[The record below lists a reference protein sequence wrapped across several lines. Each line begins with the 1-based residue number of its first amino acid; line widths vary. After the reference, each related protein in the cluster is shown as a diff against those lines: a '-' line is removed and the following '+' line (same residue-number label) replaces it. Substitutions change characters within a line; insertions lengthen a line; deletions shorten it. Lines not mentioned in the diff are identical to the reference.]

1 MPVCS
6 QALFLSASWIF
17 ERHTDTV
24 FLCRLASTK
33 RLSIKLRRVAKL
45 EPRSVGN
52 GAASTGA
59 KERILARISAMAER
73 GRASGA
79 PMPTD
84 AEQQQARERV
94 TEYLRM
100 KFG

>member
-1 MPVCS
+1 M
-6 QALFLSASWIF
+6 
-17 ERHTDTV
+17 H
-24 FLCRLASTK
+24 RLE
-33 RLSIKLRRVAKL
+33 RRVAKL

-52 GAASTGA
+52 EAASTGA
-59 KERILARISAMAER
+59 KERIMARISAMTER
-73 GRASGA
+73 RRASGA

-94 TEYLRM
+94 TEFLRM